1 MQTGLCFQ
9 LNSLCLPLILFSCA
23 CAFPLEE
30 TWRFILLLLLYFH
43 PFQHLFRLLSIHGIV
58 FLYLSFDA
66 MRRSFQLVFRITAW
80 ASCLDTF
87 TRSLC
92 HLKGDAKAHF
102 ISFSCRFLHP
112 SPPHSLSNGIVCAT
126 HTFIWPSV
134 YWFNVENRLF
144 DTDGFGFK

>member
-9 LNSLCLPLILFSCA
+9 LNSFCLPLILFIVCLCTSTRRNLVA
-23 CAFPLEE
+23 VF
-30 TWRFILLLLLYFH
+30 LLLLYFH
-43 PFQHLFRLLSIHGIV
+43 LPLHLFRLLSIHGIV
-58 FLYLSFDA
+58 FPYLSFDA

-102 ISFSCRFLHP
+102 ISFYLCFLYP
-112 SPPHSLSNGIVCAT
+112 SLLLLRSIASEHTLLSGPCLLIQSRKS
-126 HTFIWPSV
+126 SV
-134 YWFNVENRLF
+134 WHRWFWI
-144 DTDGFGFK
+144 